1 MKDSKIDPRTGTTR
15 NNETLNAQNTL
26 LSAVTPMI
34 TEIYSDTGRTTGA
47 VRPGSAIDD
56 AMPRFTGSAAPG
68 SLVAIYS
75 WGIKLGEGYANDQG
89 IFSFVTTTPFAD
101 GEQFITL
108 QATQADGEVAYSDF
122 FILHYRAIKH
132 PVDADQPVDQEPLL
146 SKPVIEG
153 AYDNRNG
160 EVLIENRFTEDTT
173 PLLKGTADPLAI
185 VYITNILND
194 VLGSV
199 QANNDGKWELEIEA
213 IYAGPFKAIAVDA
226 QNPASVSYAS
236 ETIDVWV
243 GTEPPPRPSAPVIE
257 SAFDNVDSTGNV
269 SNNGITDDARP
280 RFSGKAVPGS
290 LVKIYSVHTGEVLG
304 EGYAD
309 ENGNFSFETTADL
322 QLGLNMLYAT
332 STVKGVESSVSNFF
346 DIQYVNAPYIP
357 EPFVPPYASAANVD
371 EPFADNIGNG
381 ATTPDFTP
389 TLIGKAN
396 VNATVIIR
404 LNGNVIGEVQAN
416 YDGSWHYDVKTPL
429 EPGENVFTFAGINDG
444 EEQISEQSFTL
455 NIALSARINYAED
468 DVGEQTDNLYTGY
481 FTDDSQPT
489 LRGVGT
495 PNGMVKIYTEKGLLG
510 SAQINEKGE
519 WHFTPDVA
527 LPPGLH
533 TFHPVVEYP
542 GVATPV
548 TGEEFMLEI
557 AIPPSLTPEI
567 WSVYD
572 NQGDHSIVENG
583 ASTDDAT
590 PTFSGSAYGR
600 GMTIVVRDNGK
611 AIGQTE
617 VNSNGEWTWTPETAL
632 EAGSYSLTFEVVDNK
647 GNVHASEPFI
657 FDVVT
662 PVVTQILYAD
672 DNVGDITDALHS
684 GDRTDDETPTLHG
697 SSSPNSLVNIYY
709 QGYYY
714 LGSAK
719 SNANGEWRFTP
730 SHDLPAGTHDF
741 FAREVNE
748 YGSELAPGPNFT
760 LEIVPVVPPIEYF
773 APTVDAAY
781 DNKELHNHLR
791 NGDITDDTTPRFSGN
806 GMPNSIIEVYDHG
819 EKIADA
825 KVDGQGNWSWTPG
838 SALPT
843 GDHRFSFVTVGA
855 DGSHYASDDFNLEI
869 INQVAGRIISAED
882 NVGDVT
888 DPLTSGSRTD
898 DTTPTLNG
906 VGTPGGSVEIFN
918 GYNRIGSADINA
930 NGEWSFTPSDELEE
944 GSYSFRA
951 IVTGP
956 DGTRLSSSPTF
967 DLIIAKPVDYFA
979 PVIEDVSDNEGRYR
993 SVHNGGIT
1001 DDTTPSFAGSGM
1013 ANSIIAVYHNGE
1025 KIAEVEVNR
1034 RGYWSWTPESA
1045 LPPGDH
1051 RFSFVTVGED
1061 GGHYASDDFN
1071 LEIINQVAGRII
1083 SAEDNVGDVTDPLTS
1098 GARTDD
1104 TTPTLNGVG
1113 TPNGTVDIYNGY
1125 RYLGSAEINADGE
1138 WSFTPYEL
1146 DEGVYHFHAT
1156 VTGPDGTVLAQSP
1169 AFDLTIAK
1177 PVEYFAPTVGEVYD
1191 YVGWH
1196 KALENGDYTDDTAP
1210 DFHGGGMPGSTI
1222 QVYVD
1227 GKPAGEVKVNDW
1239 GYWNFK
1245 PNTALEPGSHTFR
1258 FVTLGEDGK
1267 EYASEAFN
1275 LQVISH
1281 TPGRIDLA
1289 EDNAGDVTDPLSSG
1303 ARTDDTTPTLKG
1315 VGTPNGI
1322 VTIWDNWNP
1331 IGSVK
1336 INANGEWSFTPSRDL
1351 PEGSHSFNAVVTGPD
1366 GTTLDASPDFKLDI
1380 QLPAPPIEYFAP
1392 TVTSVYDDE
1401 RHQTTV
1407 RNGGLTDDTTP
1418 HFSGRGMPDSI
1429 IDVHLDGEKIGEA
1442 SVNYM
1447 GYWSF
1452 MPDTALEPGNHRFS
1466 FVTVGADGQQYASDD
1481 FNLEVIT
1488 QVAGRIDF
1496 AEDNVG
1502 DITDPL
1508 TSGARTDDTTPTL
1521 HGVGTPGGIVTV
1533 YYGNWNTFGS
1543 AKINADG
1550 TWSITPTRA
1559 LSAGEHNFFASVT
1572 GPDGTTLESSPI
1584 FTLDIAPFVPPIEY
1598 FAPTITNVYDDEG
1611 RHNYL
1616 SSGDSTDDT
1625 TPRFSGRGMP
1635 GSTIEV
1641 RLNGEKIGEASVTWL
1656 GYWEFT
1662 SDTALEPG
1670 NHRFSFVTVG
1680 ADGQEYAS
1688 DDFNLEVISH
1698 VAGRIDFAE
1707 DNVGAA
1713 TDPLTSGSRTDD
1725 TTPTLKGVGSPN
1737 GTVEIHNGYRYLG
1750 SAKINADGEWS
1761 FTPDAL
1767 QDGSYSFRATVISP
1781 DGTRLAQTPAF
1792 DLIIEK
1798 PVDYYAPTVSDIEDN
1813 VGRNSVGSRGGMTD
1827 DTTPTFSGRAVAGS
1841 TLQVRIDGKTQY
1853 SVEVDEAGRWSWTPS
1868 PALQPGKHAF
1878 TFVSTDAAGNEF
1890 ISDAIPLEIIAH
1902 VTGRIV
1908 SADDNVGEVTDALV
1922 NGSTTDDAQ
1931 PTLRGVGTPGGSVE
1945 IFYDG
1950 KLMSYAEINDKGE
1963 WSYTPRSTLS
1973 NGSHEFYVVVT
1984 SPDGTTLPA
1993 GPTFSLII
2001 DAPVVYFAPVINGVV
2016 DNVHSLAFLSDGD
2029 TTDDATP
2036 SFVGNGLA
2044 DSTIAVYVN
2053 DQYYGEAKADPWG
2066 VWTYTPS
2073 PALEQGEHTFTFVS
2087 VDDQGTEYRSGA
2099 FTLNIEPAIP
2109 LTILFADDDIGA
2121 ITDPLFSGS
2130 TTDDSQPTLRG
2141 TGMPG
2146 SIIEIFGT
2154 GGVFGSEK
2162 IDSDGNWSWT
2172 PDKPLPAGDY
2182 SFVGIMKDSYGF
2194 ESERTDWFE
2203 LTITAPEIDRSL
2215 TVRSLLQDADAPLFD
2230 EPQTELS
2237 TTQPVEPTAFVP
2249 ASAPL
2254 VQEWESTTNHY

>member
-672 DNVGDITDALHS
+672 GNVGDITDALHS

-825 KVDGQGNWSWTPG
+825 KVDGQG
-838 SALPT
+838 
-843 GDHRFSFVTVGA
+843 
-855 DGSHYASDDFNLEI
+855 
-869 INQVAGRIISAED
+869 
-882 NVGDVT
+882 
-888 DPLTSGSRTD
+888 
-898 DTTPTLNG
+898 
-906 VGTPGGSVEIFN
+906 
-918 GYNRIGSADINA
+918 
-930 NGEWSFTPSDELEE
+930 
-944 GSYSFRA
+944 
-951 IVTGP
+951 
-956 DGTRLSSSPTF
+956 
-967 DLIIAKPVDYFA
+967 
-979 PVIEDVSDNEGRYR
+979 
-993 SVHNGGIT
+993 
-1001 DDTTPSFAGSGM
+1001 
-1013 ANSIIAVYHNGE
+1013 
-1025 KIAEVEVNR
+1025 
-1034 RGYWSWTPESA
+1034 YWSWTPESA

-1051 RFSFVTVGED
+1051 RFSFVTVGAD
-1061 GGHYASDDFN
+1061 GSHYASDDFN

-1781 DGTRLAQTPAF
+1781 DGTRLAQTPTF

-1908 SADDNVGEVTDALV
+1908 SADDNVGEVTDALTS
-1922 NGSTTDDAQ
+1922 GSTTDDAQ

-2194 ESERTDWFE
+2194 ESEKTDWFE

-2215 TVRSLLQDADAPLFD
+2215 TVRSLLQDADTPLFD

>member
-68 SLVAIYS
+68 SLVAVYS
-75 WGIKLGEGYANDQG
+75 RGIKLGEGYANDQG

-290 LVKIYSVHTGEVLG
+290 LVKIYSVHTREVLG

-309 ENGNFSFETTADL
+309 ENGNFSFETTSDL

-371 EPFADNIGNG
+371 EPFEDSIANG
-381 ATTPDFTP
+381 ATTSDFTP

-396 VNATVIIR
+396 VNAMVIIR

-416 YDGSWHYDVKTPL
+416 YDGSWRYDVKTPL

-760 LEIVPVVPPIEYF
+760 LEIVPVAPPIEYF

-843 GDHRFSFVTVGA
+843 GDHRFSFVTVGE
-855 DGSHYASDDFNLEI
+855 DGS
-869 INQVAGRIISAED
+869 
-882 NVGDVT
+882 
-888 DPLTSGSRTD
+888 
-898 DTTPTLNG
+898 
-906 VGTPGGSVEIFN
+906 
-918 GYNRIGSADINA
+918 
-930 NGEWSFTPSDELEE
+930 
-944 GSYSFRA
+944 
-951 IVTGP
+951 
-956 DGTRLSSSPTF
+956 
-967 DLIIAKPVDYFA
+967 
-979 PVIEDVSDNEGRYR
+979 
-993 SVHNGGIT
+993 
-1001 DDTTPSFAGSGM
+1001 
-1013 ANSIIAVYHNGE
+1013 
-1025 KIAEVEVNR
+1025 
-1034 RGYWSWTPESA
+1034 
-1045 LPPGDH
+1045 
-1051 RFSFVTVGED
+1051 
-1061 GGHYASDDFN
+1061 HYASDDFN

-1908 SADDNVGEVTDALV
+1908 SADDNVGEVTDALTS
-1922 NGSTTDDAQ
+1922 GSTTDDAQ

-1963 WSYTPRSTLS
+1963 WSYTPNSTLS

-2121 ITDPLFSGS
+2121 IIDPLFSGS

-2215 TVRSLLQDADAPLFD
+2215 TVRSLLQDADTPLFD

>member
-68 SLVAIYS
+68 SLVAVYS
-75 WGIKLGEGYANDQG
+75 RGIKLGEGYANDQG

-213 IYAGPFKAIAVDA
+213 SYAGPFKAIAVDA

-332 STVKGVESSVSNFF
+332 STVKGVESSVSNLF

-371 EPFADNIGNG
+371 EPFADSIANG

-455 NIALSARINYAED
+455 NIALSAKINYAED

-542 GVATPV
+542 GMATPV

-843 GDHRFSFVTVGA
+843 GDHRFSFVTVGE
-855 DGSHYASDDFNLEI
+855 DGS
-869 INQVAGRIISAED
+869 
-882 NVGDVT
+882 
-888 DPLTSGSRTD
+888 
-898 DTTPTLNG
+898 
-906 VGTPGGSVEIFN
+906 
-918 GYNRIGSADINA
+918 
-930 NGEWSFTPSDELEE
+930 
-944 GSYSFRA
+944 
-951 IVTGP
+951 
-956 DGTRLSSSPTF
+956 
-967 DLIIAKPVDYFA
+967 
-979 PVIEDVSDNEGRYR
+979 
-993 SVHNGGIT
+993 
-1001 DDTTPSFAGSGM
+1001 
-1013 ANSIIAVYHNGE
+1013 
-1025 KIAEVEVNR
+1025 
-1034 RGYWSWTPESA
+1034 
-1045 LPPGDH
+1045 
-1051 RFSFVTVGED
+1051 
-1061 GGHYASDDFN
+1061 HYASDDFN

-1963 WSYTPRSTLS
+1963 WSYTPNSTLS

-2053 DQYYGEAKADPWG
+2053 DQYYGEAEADPWG

>member
-68 SLVAIYS
+68 SLVAVYS
-75 WGIKLGEGYANDQG
+75 RGIKLGEGYANDQG

-213 IYAGPFKAIAVDA
+213 SYAGPFKAIAVDA

-290 LVKIYSVHTGEVLG
+290 LVKIYSVHTREVLG

-495 PNGMVKIYTEKGLLG
+495 PNGMVKIYTKKGLLG

-843 GDHRFSFVTVGA
+843 GDHRFSFVTVGE
-855 DGSHYASDDFNLEI
+855 DGS
-869 INQVAGRIISAED
+869 
-882 NVGDVT
+882 
-888 DPLTSGSRTD
+888 
-898 DTTPTLNG
+898 
-906 VGTPGGSVEIFN
+906 
-918 GYNRIGSADINA
+918 
-930 NGEWSFTPSDELEE
+930 
-944 GSYSFRA
+944 
-951 IVTGP
+951 
-956 DGTRLSSSPTF
+956 
-967 DLIIAKPVDYFA
+967 
-979 PVIEDVSDNEGRYR
+979 
-993 SVHNGGIT
+993 
-1001 DDTTPSFAGSGM
+1001 
-1013 ANSIIAVYHNGE
+1013 
-1025 KIAEVEVNR
+1025 
-1034 RGYWSWTPESA
+1034 
-1045 LPPGDH
+1045 
-1051 RFSFVTVGED
+1051 
-1061 GGHYASDDFN
+1061 HYASDDFN

-1908 SADDNVGEVTDALV
+1908 SADDNVGEVTDALTS
-1922 NGSTTDDAQ
+1922 GSTTDDAQ

-1963 WSYTPRSTLS
+1963 WSYTPNSTLS

-2141 TGMPG
+2141 TGMPD

-2215 TVRSLLQDADAPLFD
+2215 TVRSLLQDADTPLFD